1 MNTAHEGKCRKRQE
15 IQHVL
20 HYFSPFTQTKKKGIW
35 KLLLENI
42 GFQSTTLEL
51 FLKKKPKKQKYVLKK
66 LFERKYTICLFSH
79 I

>member
-1 MNTAHEGKCRKRQE
+1 MKESVEKDKKFNMYCIIFHPSHKQ
-15 IQHVL
+15 
-20 HYFSPFTQTKKKGIW
+20 KKKGIW

-51 FLKKKPKKQKYVLKK
+51 FLKKKPKKQKYVLKN
-66 LFERKYTICLFSH
+66 LFERKHTICLFSH